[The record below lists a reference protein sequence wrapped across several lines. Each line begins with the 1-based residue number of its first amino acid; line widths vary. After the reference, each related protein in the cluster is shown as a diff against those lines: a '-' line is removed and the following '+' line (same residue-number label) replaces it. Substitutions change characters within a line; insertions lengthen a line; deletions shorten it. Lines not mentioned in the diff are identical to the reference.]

1 MRSTVAPFGDDA
13 KALKRCCCSNSF
25 DHHHHHPTFSAND
38 GDRPSVD
45 VASEFSYFLPLV
57 VEKTERD
64 CSFSQRRFYL
74 R

>member
-57 VEKTERD
+57 VVKMERD
-64 CSFSQRRFYL
+64 YL
-74 R
+74 VEKNKGFL

>member
-1 MRSTVAPFGDDA
+1 MRSTVAPFGDD
-13 KALKRCCCSNSF
+13 KALERCWCSNSF
-25 DHHHHHPTFSAND
+25 DHHHHPTFSAND

-45 VASEFSYFLPLV
+45 FASEFSYFLPLV